1 MRFIVVCRKLHT
13 TKLND
18 VVFPLQVLILASL
31 IAQVF
36 VSRNSPPQALLLQDL
51 RLGKT
56 LPIFYSVNDISAA
69 PQALS
74 MLDNFGPDHIRLYP
88 RDPSDAA
95 ADLTDLPN
103 NDDETHFVG
112 ISFDK
117 LDFQSKF
124 KSL

>member
-1 MRFIVVCRKLHT
+1 M
-13 TKLND
+13 
-18 VVFPLQVLILASL
+18 
-31 IAQVF
+31 
-36 VSRNSPPQALLLQDL
+36 
-51 RLGKT
+51 
-56 LPIFYSVNDISAA
+56 SAA

-74 MLDNFGPDHIRLYP
+74 ILDNFGPNHILLYP
-88 RDPSDAA
+88 RDSSSTSA

-124 KSL
+124 EPV